1 MGYHILDYDI
11 ELVSEFG
18 LCYKNKLP
26 KELQRRLFT
35 RKQWLEKGF
44 ILKDG
49 AREYPMHSQKNYRN
63 RVIYY
68 LDTDVVKMDGN
79 DIPKNCL
86 TCNYRSEQ
94 SFCVIV
100 GDYVGEINR
109 CSEWEGKYAK

>member
-1 MGYHILDYDI
+1 M
-11 ELVSEFG
+11 SEFG

-44 ILKDG
+44 VLKEG

-68 LDTDVVKMDGN
+68 LDTDVVKIDSN

-86 TCNYRSEQ
+86 TCNYRSEKG
-94 SFCVIV
+94 FCVIA
-100 GDYVGEINR
+100 GDYVGEING
-109 CSEWEGKYAK
+109 CFEWEQKNVK